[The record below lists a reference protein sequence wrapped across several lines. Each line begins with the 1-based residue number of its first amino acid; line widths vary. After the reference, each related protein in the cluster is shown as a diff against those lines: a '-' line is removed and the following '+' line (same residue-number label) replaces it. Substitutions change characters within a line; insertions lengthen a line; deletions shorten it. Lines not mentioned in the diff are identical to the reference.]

1 MDDRKRVVGAAIALA
16 VSLLIG
22 TSAGSALP
30 AVVLSDEFP
39 VFQASPQSQ
48 SQSSSQKRSITHH
61 SRVAEEEG
69 PPPELKRAEELIQK
83 KNFADA
89 EPLLQKVS
97 RERPGELCRH
107 GSNLGFVQNAL
118 GKNRFDRILPENQ
131 FLPSRTSSSR
141 T

>member
-89 EPLLQKVS
+89 EPLLQKVVES
-97 RERPGELCRH
+97 DPA
-107 GSNLGFVQNAL
+107 NYVAWFDLGFVQNAL
-118 GKNRFDRILPENQ
+118 GKIRIRSHPTENQ